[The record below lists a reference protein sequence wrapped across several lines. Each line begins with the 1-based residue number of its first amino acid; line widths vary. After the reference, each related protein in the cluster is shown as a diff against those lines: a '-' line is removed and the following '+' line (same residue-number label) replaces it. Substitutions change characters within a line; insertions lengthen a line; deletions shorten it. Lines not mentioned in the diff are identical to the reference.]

1 MGNTDIMPEAVIT
14 YIIAGFIQLGVL
26 VLPTSTVCVVAP
38 VEFDLSSVQADF
50 ECSVVAGTMV
60 FRVVGTVHN
69 LEIAP
74 SKEVQPDLAFY

>member
-1 MGNTDIMPEAVIT
+1 MPEAVIT
-14 YIIAGFIQLGVL
+14 YIIAGFIQLGFL

-50 ECSVVAGTMV
+50 ECSVIAGTMT
-60 FRVVGTVHN
+60 FRVVGTVYN

-74 SKEVQPDLAFY
+74 NKEVQPDLAFY

>member
-1 MGNTDIMPEAVIT
+1 MQETVIT
-14 YIIAGFIQLGVL
+14 YIITGFIQLGIL

-50 ECSVVAGTMV
+50 ECSVVAGGMA
-60 FRVVGTVHN
+60 FKLVGTVYN

-74 SKEVQPDLAFY
+74 SKEVQPDLASY